1 MKYLLENHVQGRIGR
16 DKFRTTIIWRNGAFI
31 TDEPEKIGG
40 KELGPDPHTLLLTSL
55 ISCTVATLRM
65 YIDHKQLDIP
75 EVVVEA
81 NLRQRIN
88 ASTGEI
94 STTIYRWLSYGETE
108 VEPAVK
114 TRLME
119 IADSCPISKI
129 LKANISIETA

>member
-16 DKFRTTIIWRNGAFI
+16 DKFRTTIIWRNSAFI
-31 TDEPEKIGG
+31 TDEPEKVGG
-40 KELGPDPHTLLLTSL
+40 KDLGPDPHTLLLSSL
-55 ISCTVATLRM
+55 ISCTAATLRM

-88 ASTGEI
+88 TSTGEI
-94 STTIYRWLSYGETE
+94 STTIYRWLSYGDTE
-108 VEPAVK
+108 VEPTVK